1 MENTIIDE
9 IVFGASFA
17 GTGIYLVWVAFL
29 IFWGKDR
36 VEQGAPMTVSKIE
49 RLFVLV
55 PALNEEVVIAQT
67 IKRFLTST
75 ETLPQ
80 IKMIIVDDAS
90 SDKTVQVARETI
102 AQAGCF
108 ERVWLWR
115 RFLPDAQIGK
125 GEALNWAYQKLATSF
140 KKNDHIVCGVLDADA
155 YIGRAGY
162 ERILEIFD
170 QDSQIDLLQIR
181 VGMFKKQ
188 NYLQKLQDIEFIV
201 INNWIQNIR
210 NRLKNAAASGNGQFI
225 RMQAIDSM
233 KPWGNAL
240 LEDFEFSTRF
250 LLQAKKTRYAPD
262 VIVYQEAISK
272 VQPFIRQRARW
283 AQGGLDCLFSY
294 WPKIVGSK
302 DLSFLAKLE
311 MSFYLFLPFFS
322 LVTGL
327 ANLAVLGF
335 VLGFIEQYWLVLIV
349 LLLTNGIINSYIL
362 WLYAKKTG
370 NLSVR
375 QAIDIFLMMLVY
387 NYLFYVAII
396 IAFYKKVRGK
406 NRWVKTAHLGGEET

>member
-140 KKNDHIVCGVLDADA
+140 KKMI
-155 YIGRAGY
+155 
-162 ERILEIFD
+162 
-170 QDSQIDLLQIR
+170 
-181 VGMFKKQ
+181 
-188 NYLQKLQDIEFIV
+188 
-201 INNWIQNIR
+201 
-210 NRLKNAAASGNGQFI
+210 
-225 RMQAIDSM
+225 
-233 KPWGNAL
+233 
-240 LEDFEFSTRF
+240 
-250 LLQAKKTRYAPD
+250 
-262 VIVYQEAISK
+262 IS
-272 VQPFIRQRARW
+272 
-283 AQGGLDCLFSY
+283 C
-294 WPKIVGSK
+294 
-302 DLSFLAKLE
+302 
-311 MSFYLFLPFFS
+311 
-322 LVTGL
+322 
-327 ANLAVLGF
+327 AVF
-335 VLGFIEQYWLVLIV
+335 
-349 LLLTNGIINSYIL
+349 
-362 WLYAKKTG
+362 
-370 NLSVR
+370 
-375 QAIDIFLMMLVY
+375 
-387 NYLFYVAII
+387 
-396 IAFYKKVRGK
+396 
-406 NRWVKTAHLGGEET
+406 